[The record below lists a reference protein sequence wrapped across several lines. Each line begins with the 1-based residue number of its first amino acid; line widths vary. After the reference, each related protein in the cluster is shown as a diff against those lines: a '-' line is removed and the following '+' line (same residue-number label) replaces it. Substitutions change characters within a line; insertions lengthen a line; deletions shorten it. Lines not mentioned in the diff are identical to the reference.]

1 MLSRHKNRIHLPV
14 NISGGYLSDL
24 NEEQFISELAK
35 LRGIPVLLFNSHPRL
50 NGHPISL
57 LKLYNAVALRG
68 GSKKVT
74 SLSLWDEVAS
84 AISLQSDC
92 INIGQAAK
100 NVFQN
105 YLETYERVQ
114 RSVDG
119 QPGGDILEMDSN
131 DPSLSL
137 QLVENHLRHRWNLS
151 IDLIESVEYR
161 ALLLALESGLPNEL
175 DYAINTVLLMSSQ
188 QNGFELSR
196 CPQILPLMLSTVGIY
211 STGMTINIHY
221 LSTIYS
227 GPCSYDL
234 LKNAWRSQCN
244 RDFQKVSSFRAFS
257 YSITLL

>member
-1 MLSRHKNRIHLPV
+1 MLSRHKNRVHIPV
-14 NISGGYLSDL
+14 SISGGFLSDL

-35 LRGIPVLLFNSHPRL
+35 LRGIPVHLFNSQPRL
-50 NGHPISL
+50 NGQPISL

-74 SLSLWDEVAS
+74 SQSLWDEVAD
-84 AISLQSDC
+84 AISLQADC
-92 INIGQAAK
+92 VNIGQAAK

-105 YLETYERVQ
+105 YLESYERVQ

-119 QPGGDILEMDSN
+119 QPGGDILEIDLIN

-137 QLVENHLRHRWNLS
+137 QVVENHLRHRWNLS
-151 IDLIESVEYR
+151 TDLIESVEYR

-211 STGMTINIHY
+211 SRG
-221 LSTIYS
+221 
-227 GPCSYDL
+227 
-234 LKNAWRSQCN
+234 
-244 RDFQKVSSFRAFS
+244 RAVHFNP
-257 YSITLL
+257 